1 VSGNERIRAIIGA
14 AVTLILFV
22 GVPYML
28 PEYLP
33 SNVAQLL
40 AEVGF
45 DLQGFIN
52 EIMILGAV
60 TAALTLAKGFAG
72 KASPVSLLIN
82 VAQDVASL
90 VFIVILLGAGDVS
103 SLGMSSFTFSLENT
117 TNHIVMDF
125 RVFVYVTVLT
135 VALRV
140 VEDYLDWDEARIQA
154 MPPGRIPP

>member
-1 VSGNERIRAIIGA
+1 MSGNDRMTAIIGA

-22 GVPYML
+22 AVPYML

-33 SNVAQLL
+33 SDIAQLL
-40 AEVGF
+40 AESGF
-45 DLQGFIN
+45 DLQVFIN
-52 EIMILGAV
+52 EVMILGAV
-60 TAALTLAKGFAG
+60 TAALTLAKGFLG
-72 KASPVSLLIN
+72 KASPVSLMIS

-90 VFIVILLGAGDVS
+90 FFMVVLLGAGDIS
-103 SLGMSSFTFSLENT
+103 SLGVTSFTFSSENT

-125 RVFVYVTVLT
+125 RVFIYVTVLT

-140 VEDYLDWDEARIQA
+140 VEAYLNWDEARIQA

>member
-1 VSGNERIRAIIGA
+1 MSGNERIRAIIGA

-22 GVPYML
+22 GVPYVL

-33 SNVAQLL
+33 PDIAQLL
-40 AEVGF
+40 AESGF

-82 VAQDVASL
+82 VAQNVATL
-90 VFIVILLGAGDVS
+90 VFMGVLLGAGALS
-103 SLGMSSFTFSLENT
+103 ALGVTSFTFSSENT

-125 RVFVYVTVLT
+125 SVFIYFTVLT

-140 VEDYLDWDEARIQA
+140 VEVYLDWDEARVQA

>member
-1 VSGNERIRAIIGA
+1 MSGNERMRAIIGA
-14 AVTLILFV
+14 AVTLIFFV
-22 GVPYML
+22 GAPYML
-28 PEYLP
+28 PKYLP
-33 SNVAQLL
+33 PNIAQLL
-40 AEVGF
+40 AESGF

-82 VAQDVASL
+82 VAQNVATL
-90 VFIVILLGAGDVS
+90 VFMVVLLGAGDVS
-103 SLGMSSFTFSLENT
+103 SLGVTSFTFSSENT
-117 TNHIVMDF
+117 TNYMVMDF
-125 RVFVYVTVLT
+125 RVFIYFTVLT

-140 VEDYLDWDEARIQA
+140 VEVYLDWDEARVEA

>member
-1 VSGNERIRAIIGA
+1 VSGNERRGAIIGA

-22 GVPYML
+22 GAPYLL

-33 SNVAQLL
+33 SSVTQLL
-40 AEVGF
+40 AESGF

-82 VAQDVASL
+82 VAQNVATL
-90 VFIVILLGAGDVS
+90 VFMVVLLGAGDIS
-103 SLGMSSFTFSLENT
+103 SLGVTSFTFSSENT
-117 TNHIVMDF
+117 TNHMVMDF
-125 RVFVYVTVLT
+125 RVFIYFTVLT

-140 VEDYLDWDEARIQA
+140 VEVYLDWDEARIQA